1 MTRRRGDTGIILE
14 LLIVLLLANGA
25 PIVAAG
31 LAGAR
36 LGWPVD
42 GGRFWRDGR
51 RLLGPS
57 KSWRGIAA
65 GVLTAAIAAWPLG
78 LSPALGAAAGALS
91 LGGDLISSFT
101 KRRLGVPPSG
111 RATGLDQIPEAL
123 LPAAVLAPALDLGL
137 WQVVALVAAFF
148 VLEVVLSWAGFRLG
162 LRRQPY

>member
-1 MTRRRGDTGIILE
+1 MTRRRGDAGIVLE

-25 PIVAAG
+25 PIFAAHLTG
-31 LAGAR
+31 GR
-36 LGWPVD
+36 LEWPVD
-42 GGRFWRDGR
+42 SGRVWRDGR

-57 KSWRGIAA
+57 KTWRGFAA
-65 GVLTAAIAAWPLG
+65 GVLTAAVAAWPLG

-123 LPAAVLAPALDLGL
+123 LPTVVLAPVLNLGL
-137 WQVVALVAAFF
+137 WQVVGLVAAFF
-148 VLEVVLSWAGFRLG
+148 VLELALSWAGFRLG